1 MKEINMNEIKC
12 PNCKQVITVNE
23 TFYSSILEQV
33 RSHEF
38 EKEIDNH
45 AKLIEKEKM
54 NELELLKAN
63 DEAKWQTLLSNSNQE
78 IEQLKSKVSEA
89 ENLKLLAIKNKES
102 ESNELITRL
111 QEELKNNEKNQ
122 KLDKEAALNL
132 AKANAETQLQQSLSD
147 SKQEIEKL
155 KSQVSASENLK
166 LLAIKDKESESKE
179 LITKLQEELKNNEKN
194 QKLEKEAALNLAKAN
209 AETQLQQSLSD
220 SKQEIE
226 KLKSQVSAAENLKLL
241 AIKNTESQNKDI
253 IYQKEAVINNLQAE
267 IENSITNKKLEINL
281 IEDSY
286 KTQLKVKDGEID
298 FYKDHKA
305 KLSTKMIGE
314 SLESHCEYEF
324 NRLRAT
330 GFQSAE
336 FSKDNDSTSGSKG
349 DYIFKDY
356 TDNGTEFI
364 SIMFEMKNEMETTA
378 TKKKNEDF
386 LKELD
391 KDRNEKNCEYAILVS
406 LLESDNEL
414 YNTGIVDV
422 SHKYKKMYVIR
433 PQFFIPIITL
443 LRNGALNSVQFKEE
457 LALIK
462 EQNIDITNFEDDI
475 KEFQGKFSRNY
486 DLASKKFST
495 AIKEID
501 KTIDSLIKTKESLL
515 SSESHLRLANNK
527 AQDLS
532 IKKLTKKNETMSQ
545 KFKELENN

>member
-1 MKEINMNEIKC
+1 MNEIKC
-12 PNCKQVITVNE
+12 PNCKEVITVNE
-23 TFYSSILEQV
+23 SFYSSIVEQV
-33 RSHEF
+33 RSQEF
-38 EKEIDNH
+38 TKEIDNR
-45 AKLIEKEKM
+45 AKLIEKEKEAAL
-54 NELELLKAN
+54 NVVKAN
-63 DEAKWQTLLSNSNQE
+63 AETKLQQSLSDSEQKIEKLKSQIIE
-78 IEQLKSKVSEA
+78 IEK
-89 ENLKLLAIKNKES
+89 LKLITIKNKES
-102 ESNELITRL
+102 E
-111 QEELKNNEKNQ
+111 
-122 KLDKEAALNL
+122 KEAALSL
-132 AKANAETQLQQSLSD
+132 AKANAEAQLQQSLSE

-155 KSQVSASENLK
+155 KSEVSEAENVK

-194 QKLEKEAALNLAKAN
+194 QKLEKEAALSLAKAN
-209 AETQLQQSLSD
+209 AEAQLQQSLSD

-226 KLKSQVSAAENLKLL
+226 KLKSKVSEVENLKLL
-241 AIKNTESQNKDI
+241 AIQNKESESKDI
-253 IYQKEAVINNLQAE
+253 IYQKEAEINNLQAK

-281 IEDSY
+281 IEDNY

-314 SLESHCEYEF
+314 SLESHCEYQF
-324 NRLRAT
+324 NSLRAT

-336 FSKDNDSTSGSKG
+336 FSKDNDSSSGSKG

-356 TDNGTEFI
+356 SENGTEFI

-391 KDRNEKNCEYAILVS
+391 KDRNEKKCEYAILVS
-406 LLESDNEL
+406 LLEIDNEL
-414 YNTGIVDV
+414 YNTGIVDM
-422 SHKYKKMYVIR
+422 SHKYEKMYVIR
-433 PQFFIPIITL
+433 PQFFIQIITL
-443 LRNGALNSVQFKEE
+443 LRNGALNSIKFKEE

-462 EQNIDITNFEDDI
+462 GQNIDITNFEDDI
-475 KEFQGKFSRNY
+475 KDFQGKFSRNY
-486 DLASKKFST
+486 DLASKKFGV

-515 SSESHLRLANNK
+515 SSESNLRLANNK

-532 IKKLTKKNETMSQ
+532 IKKLTKNNETMSQ
-545 KFKELENN
+545 KFKELDSK